1 MARILE
7 RLGRFCARNRRWVFA
22 VWAAVAVA
30 TVALGAAGGG
40 TFVQQDRL
48 PGTET
53 QRSIDLLRH
62 NFPDV
67 TGPTATIV
75 FHPQRGVSM
84 TDWRVA
90 VQVGQAI
97 KQIGELPRV
106 ATVENPYGNTGGA
119 KGPNAVVAVVHLKGT
134 ARDLGPSDMRALDE
148 ATEPARLA
156 GVDVDYGGIVSLIL
170 NQPKAGPE
178 EGIGVVLAL
187 GVLLLA
193 FGSLLAA
200 GVPIV
205 VSLAVMAVAYSLI
218 HFGASLFQVHPT
230 APMVAAMLGLGAGID
245 YALFVVTRHRRQLAD
260 GMEVE
265 TSIGRALATSGHAV
279 VFAGGTVVFAICG
292 LWFSGITFIG
302 IIGLAS
308 AVAVALMVA
317 GALTLLP
324 AVLGA
329 LGTGIDRYRLPRL
342 RPDKATDRW
351 ERWGR
356 HVDGHAWPY
365 AIAATL
371 FLLFLAIPVL
381 TLRFG
386 IMADSTLPHSNSARR
401 AYDVTAKEFGPG
413 WYSPFAVVAS
423 VPAPAAPTQAA
434 ESTKTAKGW
443 TELRRQPGGR
453 LAVSPDDRP
462 APNPEVKRLGEDLQR
477 RFRGVHNVAAVES
490 PVVAGD
496 SVIVTVIPGSP
507 PQDAATADLVRKLRQ
522 DVIPPVVKSYPGS
535 RAYVGGESPAI
546 IDMATIVKQR
556 MPYVVAVVVGVALV
570 LLVIAFRSVLVP
582 LKAALMNLLSIGASY
597 GVVTAV
603 FQWGWG
609 IRLLGLDQP
618 MPIVSF
624 VPLFMFALVF
634 GLSMDYE
641 VFLLSRVREE
651 YLRTGD
657 PHESVVTGIGST
669 ARLITSAALIMICV
683 FLSFLGQPDTMV
695 KMMGIGLASAV
706 AVDATVVRLMLVP
719 ALMSLLGHANWWFP
733 GRRRPGPPRHEE
745 AAPREFESVG

>member
-1 MARILE
+1 MMARTLD
-7 RLGRFCARNRRWVFA
+7 RLGRFCARNRRWVLG
-22 VWAAVAVA
+22 VWAAVAAGALVLGVVA
-30 TVALGAAGGG
+30 GG

-53 QRSIDLLRH
+53 QRSIDLLGK
-62 NFPDV
+62 NFPEV

-75 FHPQRGVSM
+75 FHPQRGVSLA
-84 TDWRVA
+84 DWRVSL
-90 VQVGQAI
+90 QVGKAI
-97 KQIGELPRV
+97 QQVAELPRV
-106 ATVENPYGNTGGA
+106 ATVENPYGHTGGA
-119 KGPNAVVAVVHLKGT
+119 KGRNAVVAIAHFKGT
-134 ARDLGPSDMRALDE
+134 ARDLDAGDMRQLEE

-170 NQPKAGPE
+170 NQPKAGAK
-178 EGIGVVLAL
+178 EGIGIVLAL

-193 FGSLLAA
+193 FGSFLAA

-205 VSLAVMAVAYSLI
+205 VSLCAMTVAYSLI
-218 HFGASLFQVHPT
+218 HVGASLTQVHPT

-245 YALFVVTRHRRQLAD
+245 YALFVVTRHRKQLAD

-265 TSIGRALATSGHAV
+265 ASIGRALATSGHAV
-279 VFAGGTVVFAICG
+279 IFAGGTVVFAICG

-308 AVAVALMVA
+308 ALAVAFMVTA
-317 GALTLLP
+317 ALTLLP
-324 AVLGA
+324 AVLGV
-329 LGTGIDRYRLPRL
+329 LGTGIDRYRLPRV
-342 RPDKATDRW
+342 RPDKATHRW

-365 AIAATL
+365 AIAATV
-371 FLLFLAIPVL
+371 FLLFLALPVL
-381 TLRFG
+381 DLRFG
-386 IMADSTLPHSNSARR
+386 IPADSTLPHSSSARR

-413 WYSPFAVVAS
+413 WYSPFAVVAG
-423 VPAPAAPTQAA
+423 VPTPAAPPQVA
-434 ESTKTAKGW
+434 ESAKTAKGW
-443 TELRRQPGGR
+443 MALRREPGGR

-462 APNPEVKRLGEDLQR
+462 APNPEAKRLGEELQR
-477 RFRGVHNVAAVES
+477 RFRGTPGVAAVEP

-496 SVIVTVIPGSP
+496 TAIVTVVPSSA
-507 PQDAATADLVRKLRQ
+507 PQAAATADLVRRLRTE
-522 DVIPPVVKSYPGS
+522 VIPPVVTAYPGS
-535 RAYVGGESPAI
+535 RAYVGGETPAI

-556 MPYVVAVVVGVALV
+556 MPYVVAVVVGVALI
-570 LLVIAFRSVLVP
+570 LLIIAFRSVLVP
-582 LKAALMNLLSIGASY
+582 FKAALMNLLSIGASY
-597 GVVTAV
+597 GVVVAV

-609 IRLLGLDQP
+609 VRLVGLDQP

-624 VPLFMFALVF
+624 VPLFMFALIF

-657 PHESVVTGIGST
+657 PHGSVVMGIGST
-669 ARLITSAALIMICV
+669 ARLITSAAMIMIFV
-683 FLSFLGQPDTMV
+683 FLSFVGQPDSMV
-695 KMMGIGLASAV
+695 KMMGIGLAVAV

-733 GRRRPGPPRHEE
+733 GRRRPVRQEDPVRDLEP
-745 AAPREFESVG
+745 VG

>member
-22 VWAAVAVA
+22 VWAAVAVGA
-30 TVALGAAGGG
+30 VALGVTGGG

-53 QRSIDLLRH
+53 QRSIDLLRQ
-62 NFPDV
+62 NFPEV

-75 FHPQRGVSM
+75 FHPQPGVSLS
-84 TDWRVA
+84 DWRVA
-90 VQVGQAI
+90 VQIGQAI
-97 KQIGELPRV
+97 KQVGELPRV
-106 ATVENPYGNTGGA
+106 ATVENPYGGTGGA
-119 KGPNAVVAVVHLKGT
+119 KGPNAVVAVAHLKGT
-134 ARDLGPSDMRALDE
+134 VRDLKPKDMIALEE
-148 ATEPARLA
+148 ATEPAELA

-178 EGIGVVLAL
+178 EGAGIVLAL

-193 FGSLLAA
+193 FGSFLAA

-205 VSLAVMAVAYSLI
+205 ISLAVMAVAYSLI
-218 HFGASLFQVHPT
+218 HFGASFVQVHPT

-245 YALFVVTRHRRQLAD
+245 YALFVVTRHRRQLA
-260 GMEVE
+260 GRMECE
-265 TSIGRALATSGHAV
+265 ASIGRALATSGHAV

-292 LWFSGITFIG
+292 LWFSGIAFIG
-302 IIGLAS
+302 VIGLAS
-308 AVAVALMVA
+308 AIAVALMVA

-329 LGTGIDRYRLPRL
+329 LGTNIDRYRLPRV
-342 RPDKATDRW
+342 RPDQATHRW

-365 AIAATL
+365 AVAATL
-371 FLLFLAIPVL
+371 FLLFLATPVL
-381 TLRFG
+381 SLRFG

-401 AYDVTAKEFGPG
+401 AYDVTAREFGPG

-423 VPAPAAPTQAA
+423 VPPSAAPPRSA
-434 ESTKTAKGW
+434 ESVKAAKGW
-443 TELRRQPGGR
+443 TELRREPGGR

-462 APNPEVKRLGEDLQR
+462 APNPRAKRLGEDLR
-477 RFRGVHNVAAVES
+477 RRLRGAGDIAAVEP

-496 SVIVTVIPGSP
+496 SVIVTVVPASA
-507 PQDAATADLVRKLRQ
+507 PQAAATTRLVRDLRERW
-522 DVIPPVVKSYPGS
+522 IPPVVAAYPGS

-546 IDMATIVKQR
+546 IDMAAIVKQR

-570 LLVIAFRSVLVP
+570 LLVVAFRSVLVP
-582 LKAALMNLLSIGASY
+582 IKAALMNLLSIGASY

-641 VFLLSRVREE
+641 VFLLSRIREE

-657 PHESVVTGIGST
+657 PHESVVTGIGAT

-683 FLSFLGQPDTMV
+683 FLSFLGQPDSMV

-706 AVDATVVRLMLVP
+706 AVDATVVRLVLVP

-733 GRRRPGPPRHEE
+733 GRRRPAPPNRP
-745 AAPREFESVG
+745 APREFETVG

>member
-1 MARILE
+1 MARTLE
-7 RLGRFCARNRRWVFA
+7 RLGRFCARNRRWVYG
-22 VWAAVAVA
+22 VWAVVAVA
-30 TVALGAAGGG
+30 TVLLGVTGGG

-53 QRSIDLLRH
+53 QRSVDLLGK

-75 FHPQRGVSM
+75 FHPQRGVSLQ
-84 TDWRVA
+84 DRRVS

-97 KQIGELPRV
+97 KQIGRLRRV
-106 ATVENPYGNTGGA
+106 ATVENPYGNTGGI
-119 KGPNAVVAVVHLKGT
+119 KGGNAVVAVAHFKGT
-134 ARDLGPSDMRALDE
+134 VRDLGRDDMIALEE
-148 ATEPARLA
+148 ASEPARLA
-156 GVDVDYGGIVSLIL
+156 GVDVDYGGIVSMIL

-178 EGIGVVLAL
+178 EGAGLVLAL
-187 GVLLLA
+187 GVLVLA
-193 FGSLLAA
+193 FGSVLAA

-205 VSLAVMAVAYSLI
+205 VSLCALAVAYSLI
-218 HFGASLFQVHPT
+218 HFGASLVQVHPT

-245 YALFVVTRHRRQLAD
+245 YALFVVMRHRRQLD
-260 GMEVE
+260 EGMEVE
-265 TSIGRALATSGHAV
+265 SSIGRALATSGHAV

-292 LWFSGITFIG
+292 LWFSGIAFIG

-308 AVAVALMVA
+308 AIAVALMVA

-324 AVLGA
+324 AVLGT
-329 LGTGIDRYRLPRL
+329 LGTNIDRYKLPRV
-342 RPDKATDRW
+342 RPDKADLRW
-351 ERWGR
+351 RRWGR
-356 HVDGHAWPY
+356 HVDRHAWPY

-371 FLLFLAIPVL
+371 FLLLLAAPVL
-381 TLRFG
+381 SLRFG
-386 IMADSTLPHSNSARR
+386 IMSDATLPRDNSARR
-401 AYDVTAKEFGPG
+401 AYDVTAKNFGPG
-413 WYSPFAVVAS
+413 WYSPFTVAAS
-423 VPAPAAPTQAA
+423 VPTPDGPPA
-434 ESTKTAKGW
+434 S
-443 TELRRQPGGR
+443 
-453 LAVSPDDRP
+453 SPEAR
-462 APNPEVKRLGEDLQR
+462 KLGEDLAG
-477 RFRGVHNVAAVES
+477 RFRGFPDVAAVVG

-496 SVIVTVIPGSP
+496 SAIVTVVPASA
-507 PQDAATADLVRKLRQ
+507 PQSAATADLVHDLRTTA
-522 DVIPPVVKSYPGS
+522 IPPVVKNHPGA
-535 RAYVGGESPAI
+535 RAYVGGETPAI

-556 MPYVVAVVVGVALV
+556 MPYVVAVVVGVAV
-570 LLVIAFRSVLVP
+570 LLLVVAFRSVLVP

-597 GVVTAV
+597 GVVVAV

-651 YLRTGD
+651 YLRTCD

-683 FLSFLGQPDTMV
+683 FLSFLGQPDSVV

-706 AVDATVVRLMLVP
+706 AVDATVVRLVLVP

-733 GRRRPGPPRHEE
+733 GRQRPPRRTPV
-745 AAPREFESVG
+745 PRDDWEYESVG

>member
-1 MARILE
+1 MARILDS
-7 RLGRFCARNRRWVFA
+7 LGRFCARNRRWVFA

-30 TVALGAAGGG
+30 TVALGATSGG

-53 QRSIDLLRH
+53 QRSIDLLRRD
-62 NFPDV
+62 FADV

-75 FHPQRGVSM
+75 FHPQPGVRL

-97 KQIGELPRV
+97 KQVGQLPRV
-106 ATVENPYGNTGGA
+106 ATVENPYGGTGGV
-119 KGPNAVVAVVHLKGT
+119 KGANAVVAVAHLKGT
-134 ARDLGPSDMRALDE
+134 ARDLAPADMRALEE

-178 EGIGVVLAL
+178 EGVGVVLAL

-193 FGSLLAA
+193 FGSFLAA

-205 VSLAVMAVAYSLI
+205 ISLAALAVAYSLI

-245 YALFVVTRHRRQLAD
+245 YALFVVTRHRRQLDD

-265 TSIGRALATSGHAV
+265 ASIGRALATSGHAV

-292 LWFSGITFIG
+292 LWFSGIAFIG

-308 AVAVALMVA
+308 AIAVALMVT

-329 LGTGIDRYRLPRL
+329 LGTNIDRYRLPRV
-342 RPDKATDRW
+342 RPDKATGRW

-371 FLLFLAIPVL
+371 LLLFLAIPVL

-413 WYSPFAVVAS
+413 WYSPFAVVAA
-423 VPAPAAPTQAA
+423 VPAPKEPTRSAQ
-434 ESTKTAKGW
+434 STKTAKGW
-443 TELRRQPGGR
+443 TELRREPGGR

-462 APNPEVKRLGEDLQR
+462 APNPQAELLGEELQR
-477 RFRGVHNVAAVES
+477 RFRGVHDVAAVLN

-496 SVIVTVIPGSP
+496 SVIVTVVPASA
-507 PQDAATADLVRKLRQ
+507 PQAAATADLVRNLRR
-522 DVIPPVVKSYPGS
+522 DVIPPVVKAYPGS
-535 RAYVGGESPAI
+535 RAYVGGASPAI
-546 IDMATIVKQR
+546 IDMAEIVKRR
-556 MPYVVAVVVGVALV
+556 MPYVVAVVVGVALI

-582 LKAALMNLLSIGASY
+582 LKAALMNLLSIGAAY

-624 VPLFMFALVF
+624 VPLFMFALIF

-683 FLSFLGQPDTMV
+683 FLSFLGQPDSMV

-706 AVDATVVRLMLVP
+706 AVDATVVRLVLVP

-733 GRRRPGPPRHEE
+733 GRGKTPGRPEVT
-745 AAPREFESVG
+745 RERTLEPVP

>member
-7 RLGRFCARNRRWVFA
+7 SLGRFCARNRRWVFA
-22 VWAAVAVA
+22 VWAAVVVA
-30 TVALGAAGGG
+30 TVALGATSGG

-62 NFPDV
+62 NFADV

-75 FHPQRGVSM
+75 FHPQPGVSM

-97 KQIGELPRV
+97 KQVGELPRV
-106 ATVENPYGNTGGA
+106 ATVENPYGGTGGA
-119 KGPNAVVAVVHLKGT
+119 KGKNAVVAVAHLKGT
-134 ARDLGPSDMRALDE
+134 ARDLGPNDMRALEE

-178 EGIGVVLAL
+178 EGIGIVLAL

-193 FGSLLAA
+193 FGSFLAA

-205 VSLAVMAVAYSLI
+205 VSLAALAVAYSLI
-218 HFGASLFQVHPT
+218 HFGASLVQVHPT

-245 YALFVVTRHRRQLAD
+245 YALFVVTRHRRQLDD

-265 TSIGRALATSGHAV
+265 TSIGQALATSGHAV

-292 LWFSGITFIG
+292 LWFSGIAFIG

-308 AVAVALMVA
+308 AIAVALMVA

-329 LGTGIDRYRLPRL
+329 LGTSIDRYRLPRV
-342 RPDKATDRW
+342 RPDRATDRW

-413 WYSPFAVVAS
+413 WYSPFAVVAA
-423 VPAPAAPTQAA
+423 VPTPKEPTRSAQ
-434 ESTKTAKGW
+434 STKTAKGW
-443 TELRRQPGGR
+443 TELRREPGGR

-462 APNPEVKRLGEDLQR
+462 APNPQAKLMGEELQR
-477 RFRGVHNVAAVES
+477 RFRGVHDVAAVVN

-496 SVIVTVIPGSP
+496 SVIVTVVPASA
-507 PQDAATADLVRKLRQ
+507 PQAAATADLVRNLRQ
-522 DVIPPVVKSYPGS
+522 NVIPPVVKAYPGS

-546 IDMATIVKQR
+546 IDMAEIVKQR
-556 MPYVVAVVVGVALV
+556 MPYVVAVVVGVALI

-582 LKAALMNLLSIGASY
+582 LKAAVMNLLSIGAAY

-624 VPLFMFALVF
+624 VPLFMFALIF

-683 FLSFLGQPDTMV
+683 FLSFLGQPDSMV

-733 GRRRPGPPRHEE
+733 GRGKRPRQPQVAEE
-745 AAPREFESVG
+745 RTLEPVR

>member
-1 MARILE
+1 MARVLE
-7 RLGRFCARNRRWVFA
+7 GLGRFCARNRRWVFA

-30 TVALGAAGGG
+30 TVTLGATSGG

-62 NFPDV
+62 DFADV

-75 FHPQRGVSM
+75 FHPQPGVSLS
-84 TDWRVA
+84 DWRVA

-97 KQIGELPRV
+97 KQVGELPRV
-106 ATVENPYGNTGGA
+106 ATVENPYGDTGGV
-119 KGPNAVVAVVHLKGT
+119 KGKNAVVAVAHLKGT
-134 ARDLGPSDMRALDE
+134 ARDLRPSDMLALEE

-170 NQPKAGPE
+170 NQPKAGPQ
-178 EGIGVVLAL
+178 EGVGIVLAL

-193 FGSLLAA
+193 FGSFLAA

-205 VSLAVMAVAYSLI
+205 VSLVVMSVAYSLI
-218 HFGASLFQVHPT
+218 HFGASLWQVHPT

-245 YALFVVTRHRRQLAD
+245 YALFVVTRHRKQLAD
-260 GMEVE
+260 GMDVE

-292 LWFSGITFIG
+292 LWFSGIAFIG

-308 AVAVALMVA
+308 AIAVALMVT

-329 LGTGIDRYRLPRL
+329 LGRDIDRYRLPRV
-342 RPDKATDRW
+342 RPDQATRRW

-356 HVDGHAWPY
+356 HVDDHAWPY

-381 TLRFG
+381 SLRFG

-413 WYSPFAVVAS
+413 WYSPFAIVAG
-423 VPAPAAPTQAA
+423 VPAPEVPPRQA
-434 ESTKTAKGW
+434 ESATTAKGW
-443 TELRRQPGGR
+443 TELRREPGGR

-462 APNPEVKRLGEDLQR
+462 APNPRARQLGEALRQ
-477 RFRGVHNVAAVES
+477 RFRGVHDVASVQA

-496 SVIVTVIPGSP
+496 SVILTVVPASA
-507 PQDAATADLVRKLRQ
+507 PQVPATADLVRNLREN
-522 DVIPPVVKSYPGS
+522 VIPQVARDYPGS
-535 RAYVGGESPAI
+535 RVYVGGESPAI

-570 LLVIAFRSVLVP
+570 LLVIAFRSILVP
-582 LKAALMNLLSIGASY
+582 LKAALMNLLSIGAAY
-597 GVVTAV
+597 GVVTAI

-609 IRLLGLDQP
+609 IRLIGLDQP

-624 VPLFMFALVF
+624 VPLFMFALIF

-683 FLSFLGQPDTMV
+683 FLSFLGQPDSMV

-733 GRRRPGPPRHEE
+733 GRRNRPGP
-745 AAPREFESVG
+745 APAERERTLEPAR

>member
-1 MARILE
+1 
-7 RLGRFCARNRRWVFA
+7 
-22 VWAAVAVA
+22 
-30 TVALGAAGGG
+30 
-40 TFVQQDRL
+40 
-48 PGTET
+48 
-53 QRSIDLLRH
+53 
-62 NFPDV
+62 
-67 TGPTATIV
+67 
-75 FHPQRGVSM
+75 
-84 TDWRVA
+84 
-90 VQVGQAI
+90 
-97 KQIGELPRV
+97 
-106 ATVENPYGNTGGA
+106 
-119 KGPNAVVAVVHLKGT
+119 
-134 ARDLGPSDMRALDE
+134 
-148 ATEPARLA
+148 
-156 GVDVDYGGIVSLIL
+156 VD
-170 NQPKAGPE
+170 A
-178 EGIGVVLAL
+178 
-187 GVLLLA
+187 
-193 FGSLLAA
+193 
-200 GVPIV
+200 
-205 VSLAVMAVAYSLI
+205 
-218 HFGASLFQVHPT
+218 
-230 APMVAAMLGLGAGID
+230 
-245 YALFVVTRHRRQLAD
+245 
-260 GMEVE
+260 
-265 TSIGRALATSGHAV
+265 
-279 VFAGGTVVFAICG
+279 
-292 LWFSGITFIG
+292 
-302 IIGLAS
+302 
-308 AVAVALMVA
+308 
-317 GALTLLP
+317 
-324 AVLGA
+324 
-329 LGTGIDRYRLPRL
+329 
-342 RPDKATDRW
+342 
-351 ERWGR
+351 
-356 HVDGHAWPY
+356 HAWPY

-413 WYSPFAVVAS
+413 WYSPFAVVAA
-423 VPAPAAPTQAA
+423 VPVPKAPTQAA
-434 ESTKTAKGW
+434 DSTKTAKGW
-443 TELRRQPGGR
+443 TELRREPGGR

-462 APNPEVKRLGEDLQR
+462 APNPEAKRMGEELQR
-477 RFRGVHNVAAVES
+477 RFRATHNVAAVVN

-496 SVIVTVIPGSP
+496 SVIVTVVPGSA
-507 PQDAATADLVRKLRQ
+507 PQAAATADLVRNLREK
-522 DVIPPVVKSYPGS
+522 VIPPVVKAYPGS

-556 MPYVVAVVVGVALV
+556 MPYVVAVVVGVALI

-683 FLSFLGQPDTMV
+683 FLSFLGQPDSMV
-695 KMMGIGLASAV
+695 KMMGLGLASAV

-733 GRRRPGPPRHEE
+733 GRPNRPRQPEVKERPLEPVR
-745 AAPREFESVG
+745 

>member
-1 MARILE
+1 MARKLD

-22 VWAAVAVA
+22 VWAAVAIG
-30 TVALGAAGGG
+30 TVILGATSGG

-62 NFPDV
+62 NFSDV

-75 FHPQRGVSM
+75 FHPQRGVSL

-97 KQIGELPRV
+97 KQVGQLPRV
-106 ATVENPYGNTGGA
+106 ATVENPYGGTGGA
-119 KGPNAVVAVVHLKGT
+119 KGPNAVVAVAHLKGT
-134 ARDLGPSDMRALDE
+134 ARDLGPGDMRALDE

-178 EGIGVVLAL
+178 EGIGIVMAL

-218 HFGASLFQVHPT
+218 HFGASLWQVHPT
-230 APMVAAMLGLGAGID
+230 SPMVAAMLGLGAGID

-260 GMEVE
+260 GMDVE
-265 TSIGRALATSGHAV
+265 TSIGQALATSGHAV

-308 AVAVALMVA
+308 AIAVALMVT

-329 LGTGIDRYRLPRL
+329 LGTAIDRYKLPWI
-342 RPDKATDRW
+342 RPDKSTERW

-356 HVDGHAWPY
+356 HVDRNAWPY
-365 AIAATL
+365 AVAATL
-371 FLLFLAIPVL
+371 FLLFVASPVL
-381 TLRFG
+381 SLRFG
-386 IMADSTLPHSNSARR
+386 IMSDSTLPHSNSARR
-401 AYDVTAKEFGPG
+401 AYDATAKEFGPG
-413 WYSPFAVVAS
+413 WYSPFVVAAA
-423 VPAPAAPTQAA
+423 VPTPAAPTQSD

-443 TELRRQPGGR
+443 TELRREPGGR

-462 APNPEVKRLGEDLQR
+462 APNPEAKRLGESLRQ
-477 RFRGVHNVAAVES
+477 RFRGVRGVAAVEA

-496 SVIVTVIPGSP
+496 SVIVPVVPASA
-507 PQDAATADLVRKLRQ
+507 PQAQATADLVRDLRQ
-522 DVIPPVVKSYPGS
+522 NVIPPIVKSYPGA

-556 MPYVVAVVVGVALV
+556 MPYVVAVVVFVALI

-597 GVVTAV
+597 GVVVAV

-624 VPLFMFALVF
+624 VPLFMFALIF

-657 PHESVVTGIGST
+657 PHESVVKGIGST

-683 FLSFLGQPDTMV
+683 FLSFVGQPDTMV

-706 AVDATVVRLMLVP
+706 AVDATVVRLILVP

-733 GRRRPGPPRHEE
+733 GRRRPFPAPPREVTT
-745 AAPREFESVG
+745 REFESVG

>member
-1 MARILE
+1 MARILDW
-7 RLGRFCARNRRWVFA
+7 LGRFCARNRRWVFA
-22 VWAAVAVA
+22 VWGLVAVGA
-30 TVALGAAGGG
+30 VALGATGGG

-53 QRSIDLLRH
+53 QRSIDLLRQ
-62 NFPDV
+62 NFADV

-90 VQVGQAI
+90 LQVGQAI
-97 KQIGELPRV
+97 KQVGQLPRV
-106 ATVENPYGNTGGA
+106 ATVENPYGGTGGI
-119 KGPNAVVAVVHLKGT
+119 KGKNAVVAVAHLKGT
-134 ARDLGPSDMRALDE
+134 ARDLGPGDMRALEE

-178 EGIGVVLAL
+178 EGVGIVLAL

-193 FGSLLAA
+193 FGSFLAA

-205 VSLAVMAVAYSLI
+205 VSLAALAVAYSLI

-245 YALFVVTRHRRQLAD
+245 YALFVVTRHRRQLDD

-265 TSIGRALATSGHAV
+265 ASIGQALATSGHAV

-292 LWFSGITFIG
+292 LWFSGIEFIG

-308 AVAVALMVA
+308 AIAVALMVT

-329 LGTGIDRYRLPRL
+329 LGTNIDRYRLPRV
-342 RPDKATDRW
+342 RPDKATGRW

-371 FLLFLAIPVL
+371 LLLFLAIPVL

-386 IMADSTLPHSNSARR
+386 IMSDSTLPHSNSARR

-413 WYSPFAVVAS
+413 WYGPFAVVAA
-423 VPAPAAPTQAA
+423 VPAPTAPPQAR
-434 ESTKTAKGW
+434 ESVRTAKGW
-443 TELRRQPGGR
+443 TALRREPGGR

-462 APNPEVKRLGEDLQR
+462 APNPEAERLGEELRR
-477 RFRGVHNVAAVES
+477 RFRGVHDVAAVQD

-496 SVIVTVIPGSP
+496 SVIVTVMPASA
-507 PQDAATADLVRKLRQ
+507 PQVAATADLVRNLREN
-522 DVIPPVVKSYPGS
+522 VVPPVVKEYPGS
-535 RAYVGGESPAI
+535 RVYVGGESPAI

-556 MPYVVAVVVGVALV
+556 MPYVVAVVVGVALI

-582 LKAALMNLLSIGASY
+582 LKAALMNLLSIGAAY

-624 VPLFMFALVF
+624 VPLFMFALIF

-657 PHESVVTGIGST
+657 PHESVVAGIATT

-683 FLSFLGQPDTMV
+683 FLSFLGQPDSMV

-733 GRRRPGPPRHEE
+733 GRPNRPRRPEVTEE
-745 AAPREFESVG
+745 RTLEPVR

>member
-1 MARILE
+1 MARTLD
-7 RLGRFCARNRRWVFA
+7 RLGRFCARNRRWVFGIWI
-22 VWAAVAVA
+22 V
-30 TVALGAAGGG
+30 VALGAVILGATSGG

-48 PGTET
+48 TGTET
-53 QRSIDLLRH
+53 QRSIDLLKK
-62 NFPDV
+62 NFADV

-75 FHPQRGVSM
+75 FHPQAGVSLS
-84 TDWRVA
+84 DWRVA
-90 VQVGQAI
+90 VQIGQAI
-97 KQIGELPRV
+97 KQVGALPRV
-106 ATVENPYGNTGGA
+106 ATVENPYGKTGGV
-119 KGPNAVVAVVHLKGT
+119 KGPNAVVAVAHLRGT
-134 ARDLGPSDMRALDE
+134 ARDLGPKDMLALEE

-170 NQPKAGPE
+170 NQPKAGPK
-178 EGIGVVLAL
+178 EGVGIVLAL

-193 FGSLLAA
+193 FGSFLAA

-205 VSLAVMAVAYSLI
+205 VSLAALAIAYSLI
-218 HFGASLFQVHPT
+218 HFGASLWQVHPT

-265 TSIGRALATSGHAV
+265 ASIGRSLATSGHAV

-292 LWFSGITFIG
+292 LWFSGIAFIG
-302 IIGLAS
+302 IIGLAT
-308 AVAVALMVA
+308 ALAVALMVA

-324 AVLGA
+324 AVLGT
-329 LGTGIDRYRLPRL
+329 LGTDIDRYLLPRV
-342 RPDKATDRW
+342 RPDKATARW

-381 TLRFG
+381 SLRFG
-386 IMADSTLPHSNSARR
+386 IISDATLPHSNSARR

-413 WYSPFAVVAS
+413 WYSPFAIVAS
-423 VPAPAAPTQAA
+423 VPTPAEPTRSA
-434 ESTKTAKGW
+434 ESTKEAKGW
-443 TELRRQPGGR
+443 TKLRREPGGR

-462 APNPEVKRLGEDLQR
+462 APNPQAQRLGEDLV
-477 RFRGVHNVAAVES
+477 RGFKGVRDVATVQG

-496 SVIVTVIPGSP
+496 SVIVTLVPASA
-507 PQDAATADLVRKLRQ
+507 PQAAATADLVRNLREN
-522 DVIPPVVKSYPGS
+522 VIPPVARGYPGA
-535 RAYVGGESPAI
+535 RVYVGGETPAI

-570 LLVIAFRSVLVP
+570 LLVIAFRSILVP

-597 GVVTAV
+597 GVVVAV

-641 VFLLSRVREE
+641 VFLLSRIREE

-683 FLSFLGQPDTMV
+683 FLSFLGQPDSMV

-706 AVDATVVRLMLVP
+706 AVDATVVRLVLVP

-733 GRRRPGPPRHEE
+733 GHRRPPSRPEPAE
-745 AAPREFESVG
+745 RELEPAR

>member
-1 MARILE
+1 MARILD
-7 RLGRFCARNRRWVFA
+7 RLGRFCARRRRWVFA
-22 VWAAVAVA
+22 VWAAVVVA
-30 TVALGAAGGG
+30 TVALGVAGGG

-53 QRSIDLLRH
+53 QASIDLLRK

-67 TGPTATIV
+67 TGPTTTIV
-75 FHPQRGVSM
+75 FHPQRGVSLS
-84 TDWRVA
+84 DWRVA

-97 KQIGELPRV
+97 KQVGELPRV
-106 ATVENPYGNTGGA
+106 ATVENPYAGTGGT
-119 KGPNAVVAVVHLKGT
+119 KGPNAVVAVAHLKGT
-134 ARDLGPSDMRALDE
+134 ARDLRPEDMKALEE

-156 GVDVDYGGIVSLIL
+156 GVDVDYGGIASMIL
-170 NQPKAGPE
+170 NQPKAGPK
-178 EGIGVVLAL
+178 EGVGVVLAL

-193 FGSLLAA
+193 FGSFLAA

-205 VSLAVMAVAYSLI
+205 VSLAALAVAYSLI
-218 HFGASLFQVHPT
+218 HFGASLVQVHPT

-245 YALFVVTRHRRQLAD
+245 YSLFVVTRHRRQLAD

-265 TSIGRALATSGHAV
+265 ASVGQALATSGHAV

-308 AVAVALMVA
+308 AVAVLFMVA

-329 LGTGIDRYRLPRL
+329 LGTGIDRYRLPRV
-342 RPDKATDRW
+342 RPDKSTHRW

-356 HVDGHAWPY
+356 HVDRNAWPY
-365 AIAATL
+365 AIAATA
-371 FLLFLAIPVL
+371 FLLFLAAPVL
-381 TLRFG
+381 SLRFG
-386 IMADSTLPHSNSARR
+386 IMADSTLPHSNTARR
-401 AYDVTAKEFGPG
+401 AYDVTAKNFGPG

-423 VPAPAAPTQAA
+423 VPSPKDPPQVD
-434 ESTKTAKGW
+434 ESTKTAQGW
-443 TELRRQPGGR
+443 SMLRREPGGR
-453 LAVSPDDRP
+453 LNVSPDDRP
-462 APNPEVKRLGEDLQR
+462 APNPQARRLGEELRQR
-477 RFRGVHNVAAVES
+477 MRGVHGVAAVDNM
-490 PVVAGD
+490 VVAGD
-496 SVIVTVIPGSP
+496 SVIITVVPASRP
-507 PQDAATADLVRKLRQ
+507 ETAATADLVRNLREN
-522 DVIPPVVKSYPGS
+522 VIPPIVKAHPGA

-556 MPYVVAVVVGVALV
+556 MPYVVVVVVGVALI
-570 LLVIAFRSVLVP
+570 LLIIAFRSVLVP
-582 LKAALMNLLSIGASY
+582 LKAALMNMLSIGASY

-609 IRLLGLDQP
+609 IRLVGLDQP

-624 VPLFMFALVF
+624 VPLFMFALIF

-657 PHESVVTGIGST
+657 PHESVVKGIGST
-669 ARLITSAALIMICV
+669 ARLITSAALIMIFV
-683 FLSFLGQPDTMV
+683 FLSFLGQPDSMV

-706 AVDATVVRLMLVP
+706 AVDATVVRLVLVP

-733 GRRRPGPPRHEE
+733 GRRRPSPPRPEPAE
-745 AAPREFESVG
+745 RELEPVR